1 VAALPVEVLDSTLY
15 TPTIRLGVIPRRSHG
30 SVRTPT
36 MPCRPQRET
45 STTGGLVP
53 SDDELLENT
62 LTFSGSYVSDDGH
75 VTIRRSP
82 SGSLDYSGNQFV
94 GYCSWCA
101 RALLIP
107 PDGEPL
113 RDIRVAIG
121 FAASHDHGAVD

>member
-1 VAALPVEVLDSTLY
+1 M
-15 TPTIRLGVIPRRSHG
+15 R
-30 SVRTPT
+30 SVRTPV
-36 MPCRPQRET
+36 MRCPPRRET

-53 SDDELLENT
+53 SDDELLEST

-75 VTIRRSP
+75 VTIRRSASEP
-82 SGSLDYSGNQFV
+82 FDYSGNQFV
-94 GYCSWCA
+94 GYCSSCA

-113 RDIRVAIG
+113 RDIRGAIG